1 MATLVSLSMVP
12 SFWCSLE
19 DTAAELYLC
28 FVIKSDL
35 WWKCTFLQR
44 VTVFVLRHK
53 HMKLLRPFA
62 PHVIAWS
69 VIKGFNQSIRRM
81 KEQETRQQC
90 LARAMSKP
98 VKPSGAMKSVNLL
111 RRKTARIWQCSQKR
125 RE

>member
-1 MATLVSLSMVP
+1 MVTLVSTIP
-12 SFWCSLE
+12 DFWCSLE

-28 FVIKSDL
+28 FVIKSNL

-44 VTVFVLRHK
+44 VTVVVLHHK

-69 VIKGFNQSIRRM
+69 VMKGFNQSLRRM
-81 KEQETRQQC
+81 KEQETRLQC

-98 VKPSGAMKSVNLL
+98 VKPSAAMKSVNLL
-111 RRKTARIWQCSQKR
+111 RRKSTSIWQFSQKR